1 MKKQIAVTCVNDGL
15 KYYFEPGTDL
25 FQVAEKI
32 KPNLKYPVLGALV
45 NNELQEMSYELFRAK
60 HIRFIDV
67 ADPMGMRMYIRS
79 LCFILFRAFY
89 MHFPNATLKIT
100 HGVSH
105 GLYCDITCENKPIDE
120 KTVAE
125 VKNTML
131 EIIKQD
137 IPFRREEM
145 PNDEAVEMYK
155 NDKQHDKVLLFKDRK
170 IMYTSVFFLEDT
182 IDYFYGYLAA
192 STGYINV
199 FDLIPYHG
207 GMLLGL
213 PNPSHPEVLDTLVRE
228 EKMFDVF
235 KEHKQWAKI
244 LGAENVGSLND
255 MIAHNQISEIIK
267 ICEALHEKKIAEI
280 ADEIWSRK
288 DKVRMV
294 LEAGPSSSGKTS
306 FCKRLSIQLQVLGFK
321 TMMISIDNYFV
332 NREETP
338 KDENGEYDFECLEAI
353 NVELFNQNLLDLMA
367 GKEVL
372 LPKFD
377 FAQGKMFF
385 NGKKTVASENSI
397 FIIEGIHALNP
408 NLTAKIENSLKY
420 KVYVSA
426 LTQISIDNHNRIP
439 TTDNR
444 LLRRIIRDFKY
455 RGYSALET
463 LKRWP
468 SVKRGEDKNIFPFQ
482 EEADSIFNSA
492 LLYEIS
498 MMKRHALPLL
508 SEVPQY
514 EDVYS
519 EAVRL
524 IKFLSFFTD
533 ISEHYE
539 REIPPTSIFR
549 EFLGGSSFKY

>member
-1 MKKQIAVTCVNDGL
+1 MRKQIAVTCVNDGL
-15 KYYFEPGTDL
+15 KYYFDAGTDL
-25 FQVAEKI
+25 LQVAEKI
-32 KPNLKYPVLGALV
+32 KPTLKYPVLGALV
-45 NNELQEMSYELFRAK
+45 NNEMQELSYELFRAK
-60 HIRFIDV
+60 HIRFFDIT
-67 ADPMGMRMYIRS
+67 DPLGLRMYTRS

-89 MHFPNATLKIT
+89 RHFPDATLKIT

-105 GLYCDITCENKPIDE
+105 GLYCDLNCGITDKS
-120 KTVAE
+120 V
-125 VKNTML
+125 L
-131 EIIKQD
+131 EIKNSMQEIIRQN

-155 NDKQHDKVLLFKDRK
+155 NDRQLDKVKLFKNRK

-182 IDYFYGYLAA
+182 IDYFYGYLVP
-192 STGYINV
+192 STGYINI
-199 FDLIPYHG
+199 FDLIPYHK
-207 GMLLGL
+207 GMLLQL
-213 PNPSHPEVLDTLVRE
+213 PDPLNPDKLDKLVKE
-228 EKMFDVF
+228 EKMFGVF
-235 KEHKQWAKI
+235 NEHKQWAKI
-244 LGAENVGSLND
+244 LGAENVGSLNEL
-255 MIAHNQISEIIK
+255 ISVNKISEIIK

-280 ADEIWSRK
+280 ADEIWKRRDQVK
-288 DKVRMV
+288 IV

-332 NREETP
+332 NRENTP
-338 KDENGEYDFECLEAI
+338 KDENGEFDFECLEAI
-353 NVELFNQNLLDLMA
+353 DIDLFNQNLLDLMA
-367 GKEVL
+367 GKDVL

-377 FAQGKMFF
+377 FAQGKQIF
-385 NGKKTVASENSI
+385 NGKKTTAPENSI
-397 FIIEGIHALNP
+397 FIVEGIHALNP
-408 NLTAKIENSLKY
+408 KLTVKIENHLKY

-444 LLRRIIRDFKY
+444 LLRRMIRDFKY
-455 RGYSALET
+455 RGYSALDT

-468 SVKRGEDKNIFPFQ
+468 SVKRGEDKNIFPYQ

-498 MMKRHALPLL
+498 VLKRHALPLL
-508 SEVPQY
+508 SEVPQQDDAY
-514 EDVYS
+514 P

-524 IKFLSFFTD
+524 IKFLSFFSD
-533 ISEHYE
+533 ISEHFE
-539 REIPPTSIFR
+539 REIPPTSILR